1 MKKLR
6 FEDLKLE
13 LEDYND
19 TLHKAIYVNI
29 IPKHP
34 FKHYADDYIFDE
46 DKSVKWNKEQVKIE
60 NDKFKEECIRLQNLA
75 KEHQTKVINEI
86 ADFIFDYLNRYYK
99 SEISLSLNQIIF
111 IIKHI
116 IETTEEDDSLDYA
129 ICIIHNIVAYLNF
142 IVDFNLMGGE

>member
-1 MKKLR
+1 MEKLR

-19 TLHKAIYVNI
+19 TLHKAIYADI
-29 IPKHP
+29 IPKYP

-46 DKSVKWNKEQVKIE
+46 NKSVKWNKEQVKIE
-60 NDKFKEECIRLQNLA
+60 NDKFKEEYIRLQNLA
-75 KEHQTKVINEI
+75 KKHQTEVINEI
-86 ADFIFDYLNRYYK
+86 ANFIFDYLNRYYK
-99 SEISLSLNQIIF
+99 SEINLSLNQIIF
-111 IIKHI
+111 MINHI
-116 IETTEEDDSLDYA
+116 LETTEEDDCLDYA